1 MNPFDL
7 IATDL
12 DGTFL
17 ADDKQIPAL
26 NALAVRRAAR
36 RGITT
41 VFASGRPLRWFGVLD
56 PLTDA
61 HGWAVA
67 ANGAVTFDLA
77 TREVAH
83 VRPMAADISLTAAEQ
98 IRERLPR
105 AVFAAEYVSG
115 WGSEPGFE
123 LHTREPGSPFQA
135 PLDELVDRDEI
146 VKLIVVDP
154 GDPHRRTGR
163 NRQEHRR

>member
-105 AVFAAEYVSG
+105 AVFAAE
-115 WGSEPGFE
+115 
-123 LHTREPGSPFQA
+123 
-135 PLDELVDRDEI
+135 
-146 VKLIVVDP
+146 
-154 GDPHRRTGR
+154 
-163 NRQEHRR
+163 